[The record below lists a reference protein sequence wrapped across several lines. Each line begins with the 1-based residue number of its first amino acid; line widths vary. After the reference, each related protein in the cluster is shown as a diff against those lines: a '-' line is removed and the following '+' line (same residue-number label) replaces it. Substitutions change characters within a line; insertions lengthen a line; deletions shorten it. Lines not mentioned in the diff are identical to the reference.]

1 MKKIAVF
8 PGSFDPIT
16 LGHVSVV
23 KRALP
28 LFDEIIVAIGNN
40 SQKNYMF
47 DLHQR
52 ADWIEGA
59 FKDKKIK
66 VDIYNTLT
74 IEYCQ
79 SVGAQYLLRGL
90 RNQMDFEYER
100 SIAQMNRQL
109 NSEIETVFL
118 FTELEYAAI
127 NSTIVRDIIRNNGD
141 ASQFIPNN
149 IVY

>member
-23 KRALP
+23 KRALS
-28 LFDEIIVAIGNN
+28 LFDEIVVAIGNN

-47 DLHQR
+47 DLEQR
-52 ADWIEGA
+52 AKWIKGA
-59 FKDKKIK
+59 FNNKKVK

-74 IEYCQ
+74 IDYCQ
-79 SVGAQYLLRGL
+79 SIGANYLLRGL

-109 NSEIETVFL
+109 NPNIETVFL

-127 NSTIVRDIIRNNGD
+127 NSTIVRDILRNNGN
-141 ASQFIPNN
+141 ASQFLPDN
-149 IVY
+149 IIF